1 MCDSFQAFI
10 TTFKTD
16 IKVKTSNIYEYFT
29 DDVVNDKIEQVS
41 AKPIR
46 KRYATISPFYVNS
59 FSDNCQKSKLE
70 NVLVV
75 SFTFFGQKKN
85 WLEFLRHSFN
95 AFLFKGKVSK

>member
-1 MCDSFQAFI
+1 LCDSFSVII
-10 TTFKTD
+10 TTLKTD

-29 DDVVNDKIEQVS
+29 YDVVNDKSTLDQAS
-41 AKPIR
+41 SKPIR
-46 KRYATISPFYVNS
+46 KRYETISPFYVNS

-85 WLEFLRHSFN
+85 
-95 AFLFKGKVSK
+95 

>member
-1 MCDSFQAFI
+1 MCNSFQAFI

-16 IKVKTSNIYEYFT
+16 KLKIKTSNIHALQMT
-29 DDVVNDKIEQVS
+29 SILDQAS
-41 AKPIR
+41 SKPIR